1 MPGLRRGVF
10 FFISLYFLVRFVGIP
25 LVHSIVNIV
34 MLARLKKQVLKFGR
48 EIIPLEGEGNIK
60 NSFVFLDVIFIVLM
74 LVLGISEK
82 NYLFFLWPIG
92 FLPRILDFML
102 IRKFTKFNGI
112 YENGIVF
119 GFFLEWKDVFSW
131 KKIDDNKI
139 SILKQNGLRFDL
151 ETKEKTDSAIEY
163 FVQKGI
169 AEEDG
174 V

>member
-1 MPGLRRGVF
+1 
-10 FFISLYFLVRFVGIP
+10 
-25 LVHSIVNIV
+25 
-34 MLARLKKQVLKFGR
+34 MLARLKKQVLKFGK

-60 NSFVFLDVIFIVLM
+60 NSSVFLDVIFIVLM

-139 SILKQNGLRFDL
+139 SILKQDGLRFDL

>member
-1 MPGLRRGVF
+1 M
-10 FFISLYFLVRFVGIP
+10 
-25 LVHSIVNIV
+25 
-34 MLARLKKQVLKFGR
+34 
-48 EIIPLEGEGNIK
+48 
-60 NSFVFLDVIFIVLM
+60 FLDVIFIVLM

-151 ETKEKTDSAIEY
+151 ETKENTNPAIEY
-163 FVQKGI
+163 FTQKGI
-169 AEEDG
+169 PEES

>member
-1 MPGLRRGVF
+1 MPGLRRSVF
-10 FFISLYFLVRFVGIP
+10 LFIALYFLVRFVGIS

-34 MLARLKKQVLKFGR
+34 KLARLKKQVLKFGK
-48 EIIPLEGEGNIK
+48 EIIPLEREGNIK

-92 FLPRILDFML
+92 FLPSLLDRILV
-102 IRKFTKFNGI
+102 RKFTKFNGI

-119 GFFLEWKDVFSW
+119 GSFLEWKDVFSW
-131 KKIDDNKI
+131 KKIDENKI
-139 SILKQNGLRFDL
+139 SILKQDGLRFDL
-151 ETKEKTDSAIEY
+151 VTKERTNSAIEY

-169 AEEDG
+169 AEED
-174 V
+174 VP